1 MSLERQCT
9 RCCDSLL
16 RLSHALLDSPSQPR
30 ALWLLTRVADF
41 LLKVR
46 TGEWDTYHP
55 LRQRVY
61 FRQLAAEIAAAVNGE
76 LGGTI
81 PVALSAECDSSIREF
96 LKGLQA
102 VRHFPEK
109 PDRAVGVTG
118 EISRGAARAAG
129 AGADVNRL

>member
-16 RLSHALLDSPSQPR
+16 RLSHALLDSPAQPR

-46 TGEWDTYHP
+46 TGEWDKYHP

-81 PVALSAECDSSIREF
+81 PLALSAECDTSILEF

-109 PDRAVGVTG
+109 PDRAAGVAVET
-118 EISRGAARAAG
+118 SRGAAPRAG
-129 AGADVNRL
+129 ASADVNRM

>member
-1 MSLERQCT
+1 M
-9 RCCDSLL
+9 
-16 RLSHALLDSPSQPR
+16 RLSHALLDSPSQPQ

-76 LGGTI
+76 LLGSI
-81 PVALSAECDSSIREF
+81 SPALSAECDNSIRD
-96 LKGLQA
+96 LLRGLQA

-109 PDRAVGVTG
+109 PDRAVGVSG
-118 EISRGAARAAG
+118 EGSRGVAWPTG
-129 AGADVNRL
+129 AGADVNRF